1 MELIGLLLVFSF
13 LSMVI
18 GTVAKGAIRLVGFGV
33 LAALLIMAVGSLDS
47 DILPNMVNSA
57 RDFVARVQQQIA
69 GGGGGG
75 QQDPYNSTQAD
86 PFSFENAPAGQ
97 SPAIPNQQFSNPQS
111 PNSQF
116 ANPQFA
122 NPQSPNQP
130 FPNQPFPNQP
140 SNDPNAP
147 LNRSTETNRRPV
159 TALW

>member
-18 GTVAKGAIRLVGFGV
+18 GTVAKGVVRLVGFGV

-47 DILPNMVNSA
+47 DVLPNMLNSA
-57 RDFVARVQQQIA
+57 RNFVARVQQQIA

-75 QQDPYNSTQAD
+75 QQDFNATQTDPYN
-86 PFSFENAPAGQ
+86 FENAPAGQ
-97 SPAIPNQQFSNPQS
+97 SPTIPNSQFSNPQ
-111 PNSQF
+111 F
-116 ANPQFA
+116 
-122 NPQSPNQP
+122 PNQQFP
-130 FPNQPFPNQP
+130 NQQFPNQQFPNQPF
-140 SNDPNAP
+140 NDPNAP